1 MAEIVRA
8 FNTKEAQRLSGLS
21 ARRLQYWDE
30 TDFIRPS
37 IAARKGRGTPRLYA
51 FRDLVQL
58 RVAAVLRDTLS
69 LQALRRLKE
78 ALDVDAPFATLRFA
92 TTAGGE
98 TVYLGPEGTAES
110 VVTPFQVVLR
120 FDVPLREIR
129 EDLETNIAAM
139 RRRRGAGQVERKR
152 GVVGSRPVMAGT
164 RVTLQAIRRMLAAGW
179 DEQRIVEEYPELSS
193 ADISFVR
200 SRRRQAG

>member
-8 FNTKEAQRLSGLS
+8 FNTQEAQRLSGLS

-37 IAARKGRGTPRLYA
+37 VAARKGRGTPRLYS

-69 LQALRRLKE
+69 LQALRRLKDV
-78 ALDVDAPFATLRFA
+78 LDVDAPFATLSFA

-98 TVYLGPEGTAES
+98 TVYLGPEGTPES
-110 VVTPFQVVLR
+110 VRTPYQIVLR
-120 FDVPLREIR
+120 FDVPLRDIR
-129 EDLETNIAAM
+129 DDLETRITALRQRQVTGALE
-139 RRRRGAGQVERKR
+139 RRR
-152 GVVGSRPVMAGT
+152 GVVGSRPVVAGT
-164 RVTLQAIRRMLAAGW
+164 RITRAAIERMFAAGW
-179 DEQRIVEEYPELSS
+179 DERRILEEYPDLTA
-193 ADISFVR
+193 ADLLLAKPSQVR
-200 SRRRQAG
+200 AS